1 MNWNEMKR
9 KVIEMDYEF
18 ERSGKRHEIYRHPVK
33 KDIVILERHWSQEVR
48 PGLMK
53 KILRQIGA

>member
-1 MNWNEMKR
+1 MKR
-9 KVIEMDYEF
+9 KVIEMGYEF